1 MPNNPLALKMI
12 DGEPRIYDLDLA
24 ERLGFERPL
33 NIRNLIKRNE
43 AKLLKFGVLS
53 TMEKTSGV
61 QGGRPTFAYYP
72 NRKQSIWLC
81 MQSETD
87 RAFDVQAEIVRV
99 FDAYLNGALAAPEPS
114 PVTRSR
120 LYRNAGYLIRTFDAA
135 RDLPARQVAL
145 VFLRQLADEMGVRL
159 PDIALAAVKPAD
171 AAQTRMEV

>member
-99 FDAYLNGALAAPEPS
+99 FDAYLNGDLSSRVVAQPS
-114 PVTRSR
+114 
-120 LYRNAGYLIRTFDAA
+120 LYRDLARLVRVFDLC
-135 RDLPARQVAL
+135 RDVWAKQMMLNGIKQVADRL
-145 VFLRQLADEMGVRL
+145 GLELPPAHMLGKLSDQMQLHL
-159 PDIALAAVKPAD
+159 
-171 AAQTRMEV
+171 

>member
-1 MPNNPLALKMI
+1 MTSNTLALTPI
-12 DGEPRIYDLDLA
+12 NGEPRVKDLSLA
-24 ERLGFERPL
+24 ERLGFDRPV
-33 NIRNLIKRNE
+33 NVRNLIKRNVPKLE
-43 AKLLKFGVLS
+43 AFGPLF
-53 TMEKTSGV
+53 TMERV
-61 QGGRPTFAYYP
+61 INGGQAREFYL
-72 NRKQSIWLC
+72 NQKQAIFIC
-81 MQSETD
+81 MKSETD

-145 VFLRQLADEMGVRL
+145 VFIRQLADEMGVRL

>member
-1 MPNNPLALKMI
+1 MTSNTLSLTPIN
-12 DGEPRIYDLDLA
+12 GEPRVKDLTLA
-24 ERLGFERPL
+24 DKLGFSDQYM
-33 NIRNLIKRNE
+33 IRKLIKRNE
-43 AKLLKFGVLS
+43 VKLLSFGILS
-53 TMEKTSGV
+53 TVETIHKGA
-61 QGGRPTFAYYP
+61 GRPTAEFYL
-72 NRKQSIWLC
+72 NQKQAIFIC
-81 MQSETD
+81 MKSETD

-99 FDAYLNGALAAPEPS
+99 FDAYLNGTLAAPEPS